1 LQTLILKRETTQWA
15 VEPRLSPRFFMPQ
28 KNKEVCTM
36 AAITGKNATIKI
48 GKTPTELT
56 RLLGANN
63 WQITVDVSMIEDTDF
78 ETEGWVTNL
87 AGNKSWTGTIDFSFQ
102 IPDAATGQR
111 LIEEAALNGT
121 LLEGEFTTDGVNGY
135 KGQF

>member
-1 LQTLILKRETTQWA
+1 
-15 VEPRLSPRFFMPQ
+15 
-28 KNKEVCTM
+28 M
-36 AAITGKNATIKI
+36 AAITGKNATIRI
-48 GKTPTELT
+48 GKTSDELT
-56 RLLGANN
+56 RLLGANQ

-135 KGQF
+135 KGQFYVNSFPVTTPQNDRVTCSVSITGNGKLEPLH